1 MKINAYDD
9 KELIYISLRK
19 MNCSIENILK
29 ILEVFKCDMMV
40 IQIGDVEKEGKL
52 FQIIK
57 RASKKYWLVLL
68 EDKLLADV
76 IFKTN
81 KYYLKEIVREIFKS
95 GNSSFS
101 IQIVSN
107 QSIWKP
113 STLEVNTRQL
123 MKSEMIMAE
132 IVVAVDESQVDIL
145 CCKNIY
151 DKKELVTHIKEHLG
165 I

>member
-1 MKINAYDD
+1 MLCAFFEI
-9 KELIYISLRK
+9 
-19 MNCSIENILK
+19 CSFI
-29 ILEVFKCDMMV
+29 V
-40 IQIGDVEKEGKL
+40 
-52 FQIIK
+52 
-57 RASKKYWLVLL
+57 